1 MQPISIQDYLY
12 HLPEERIA
20 YHPLPD
26 RDQSK
31 LLVYNRGSVSH
42 SQFKNLPG
50 FLPPNSTLFFNDTRV
65 IPARIHFVKD
75 SGSIIEIFLL
85 NPVEPSVILSEAM
98 IATGTCSWHCMI
110 GNAKRWKQSTV
121 LTRMLD
127 DIKLTAT
134 LKDRANQV
142 IEFSWTPSAYSFTE
156 ILSRVGLTPLPPYIK
171 RKVVQTDADRYQTVY
186 SDKDGAVAA
195 PTAGLHFTEKVLQQ
209 LESLGIEKDF
219 LTLHVSAGTFQPIKS
234 ENALEHTMHEEQMV
248 VQYQTVV
255 NLLKPNR
262 FIVSVGTTS
271 LRTLESLYWYGVK
284 LLKNPDARF
293 EIEQDYPYTQSS
305 GLPDRYT
312 AISAIK
318 TMMENK
324 GLKQIVGH
332 TSIYIYPGYIFRNSQ
347 GLITN
352 FHLPGS
358 TLMLLIAAFVG
369 PDWKKIYSEALA
381 NNYRFLS
388 YGDSS
393 LLIP

>member
-31 LLVYNRGSVSH
+31 LLVYNRGAVSH
-42 SQFKNLPG
+42 AHFKNLPE
-50 FLPPNSTLFFNDTRV
+50 FLPSNSTLFFNDTRV
-65 IPARIHFVKD
+65 IPARMHFVKD

-85 NPVEPSVILSEAM
+85 NPIEPSALLSEAM
-98 IATGTCSWHCMI
+98 AATGTSSWHCMI
-110 GNAKRWKQSTV
+110 GNAKRWKLSTV

-127 DIKLTAT
+127 DIKLTAS

-142 IEFSWTPSAYSFTE
+142 IEFSWTPSTYSFTE
-156 ILSRVGLTPLPPYIK
+156 ILSRVGLTPLPSYIK

-195 PTAGLHFTEKVLQQ
+195 PTAGLHFTDKVLQQ
-209 LESLGIEKDF
+209 LEELGIEKDF
-219 LTLHVSAGTFQPIKS
+219 LTLHVSAGTFQPVKS

-248 VQYQTVV
+248 VQYQTIV

-284 LLKNPDARF
+284 LLTNPDARF
-293 EIEQDYPYTQSS
+293 EIEQDYPYSQSK
-305 GLPDRYT
+305 GLPDRFT
-312 AISAIK
+312 TISAIK
-318 TMMENK
+318 AMMESK

-332 TSIYIYPGYIFRNSQ
+332 TSIYIYPGYSFRICQ

-369 PDWKKIYSEALA
+369 PDWKKIYNEAIE